1 MLIGREHSLAAPG
14 ANTEIK
20 QFLQG
25 YIESEVNLNAD
36 GSCAFTCGDYQN
48 TKHHGC
54 RPDSLCATF
63 DKKLQPK
70 MACKGRIRG
79 CSAFDDSISVCA
91 SDGDNG
97 SRYKYVQSSTGLKLG
112 TVAKCA
118 NEGNVCDHFRPT
130 NSFTHSI

>member
-1 MLIGREHSLAAPG
+1 MHKIESNNFLVIASG
-14 ANTEIK
+14 ANTEVTN
-20 QFLQG
+20 FLQG
-25 YIESEVNLNAD
+25 YIESEINLNPD

-63 DKKLQPK
+63 DKKVQSK

-91 SDGDNG
+91 SDNGDNG
-97 SRYKYVQSSTGLKLG
+97 GRYKYVKSSTGLKLG
-112 TVAKCA
+112 HDDSTTCSH
-118 NEGNVCDHFRPT
+118 EGKV
-130 NSFTHSI
+130 S